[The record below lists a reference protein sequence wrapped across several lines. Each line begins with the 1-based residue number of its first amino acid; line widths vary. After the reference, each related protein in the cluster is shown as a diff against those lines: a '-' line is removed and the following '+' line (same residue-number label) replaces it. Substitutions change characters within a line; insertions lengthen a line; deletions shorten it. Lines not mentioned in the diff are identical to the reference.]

1 MGDVLLG
8 YLVDILYEDEI
19 PSIYTYSNCDKFVTF
34 EEFETLRDR

>member
-1 MGDVLLG
+1 MGDVLLV
-8 YLVDILYEDEI
+8 YLVDTLNEDEI